1 MIYYEILPFQFKY
14 TGPTCSKNFYISV
27 RTVKSWEGVKNRDIV
42 RTVADVRMLTI
53 WTGFNDILTI
63 KIALTKRIVQRS
75 VIAK

>member
-1 MIYYEILPFQFKY
+1 MIYHEILPFQFKY
-14 TGPTCSKNFYISV
+14 TEPTCSKKFYISV

-42 RTVADVRMLTI
+42 RALVEVRMLAI
-53 WTGFNDILTI
+53 WTGFNDILTT